1 MLITICDIVT
11 SLLYFTKGII
21 FQIKV
26 VSVYMLH
33 NKNVFATFQ
42 HYNIELF
49 TPDFKSSLTDL
60 IIELDY
66 LRKKR
71 LRGTTF
77 PVIFF
82 QMKNIF
88 LVLESIGSSRIE
100 GNNTT
105 VAEYI
110 ETIIEGKQS
119 KDEKSIEIHNLEKAM
134 GFINKNIESIKIDR
148 SFVSELHKQ
157 VVEDITSPPKGE
169 GSKNPG
175 KYRTKNLKIAKSKH
189 IPPDFTQVNN
199 YMIEFFDF
207 INKND
212 TSKYD
217 FLKIAIAHHRFTW
230 IHPFD
235 NGNGRTVRLL
245 TYAMLVK
252 YGFNI
257 NIDGIQIVNPSAIFC
272 IDREKYYSALSWADS
287 GKKRGILK
295 WCEYVISGLK
305 KEIEKI
311 DRLLDYEYLAKKILL
326 PAISYSLERKIITNI
341 ESKILQIAID
351 KQIFRSSDIKSLM
364 PSKAHTERSR
374 ILRSLKDKKMIAP
387 IKNKTRIYSLRFYNN
402 YLLRGIISALTKE
415 GFVSIND

>member
-1 MLITICDIVT
+1 
-11 SLLYFTKGII
+11 
-21 FQIKV
+21 
-26 VSVYMLH
+26 MLH

-49 TPDFKSSLTDL
+49 TPDFKSSLTDQ

-217 FLKIAIAHHRFTW
+217 LLKIAIAHHRFTW

-272 IDREKYYSALSWADS
+272 IDREKYYSALSCADS

-402 YLLRGIISALTKE
+402 YLLRGIIGALTKE
-415 GFVSIND
+415 GFISVND

>member
-1 MLITICDIVT
+1 
-11 SLLYFTKGII
+11 
-21 FQIKV
+21 
-26 VSVYMLH
+26 MLH
-33 NKNVFATFQ
+33 NKNALATFQ

-134 GFINKNIESIKIDR
+134 GFINKNIKSIKIDR

-212 TSKYD
+212 TFKYD
-217 FLKIAIAHHRFTW
+217 LLKIAIAHHRFTW

-351 KQIFRSSDIKSLM
+351 KQIFKSSDIKSLM

-402 YLLRGIISALTKE
+402 YLLRGIIGALTKE
-415 GFVSIND
+415 GFISVND

>member
-1 MLITICDIVT
+1 
-11 SLLYFTKGII
+11 
-21 FQIKV
+21 
-26 VSVYMLH
+26 MLH
-33 NKNVFATFQ
+33 NKNGLATFQ

-134 GFINKNIESIKIDR
+134 GFINKNIKSIKIDR

-217 FLKIAIAHHRFTW
+217 LLKIAIAHHRFTW

-257 NIDGIQIVNPSAIFC
+257 NIGGIQIVNPSAIFC
-272 IDREKYYSALSWADS
+272 IDREKYYGALSWADS

-305 KEIEKI
+305 KEIDKI

-326 PAISYSLERKIITNI
+326 PAISFSLERKIITNI

-402 YLLRGIISALTKE
+402 YLLRGIIGALTKE
-415 GFVSIND
+415 GFISLND

>member
-1 MLITICDIVT
+1 
-11 SLLYFTKGII
+11 
-21 FQIKV
+21 
-26 VSVYMLH
+26 MLH

-217 FLKIAIAHHRFTW
+217 LLKIAIAHHRFTW

-272 IDREKYYSALSWADS
+272 IDREKYYSALSCADS

-326 PAISYSLERKIITNI
+326 PAISFSLERKIITNI

-387 IKNKTRIYSLRFYNN
+387 IKNKTRIYSLTFYNN
-402 YLLRGIISALTKE
+402 YLLRGIIGALTKE
-415 GFVSIND
+415 GFISVND

>member
-1 MLITICDIVT
+1 
-11 SLLYFTKGII
+11 
-21 FQIKV
+21 
-26 VSVYMLH
+26 MLH

-157 VVEDITSPPKGE
+157 VVGDITSPPKGE

-175 KYRTKNLKIAKSKH
+175 KYRTKNLKIAKSTH

-217 FLKIAIAHHRFTW
+217 LLKIAIAHHRFTW

-257 NIDGIQIVNPSAIFC
+257 NIDRIQIVNPSAIFC
-272 IDREKYYSALSWADS
+272 IDREKYYSALSCADS

-341 ESKILQIAID
+341 ESKILEIAID

-402 YLLRGIISALTKE
+402 YLLRGIIGALTKE
-415 GFVSIND
+415 GFISVND

>member
-1 MLITICDIVT
+1 
-11 SLLYFTKGII
+11 
-21 FQIKV
+21 
-26 VSVYMLH
+26 MLH

-157 VVEDITSPPKGE
+157 VVEDITSTPKGE

-217 FLKIAIAHHRFTW
+217 LLKIAIAHHRFTW

-272 IDREKYYSALSWADS
+272 IDREKYYSALSCADS

-326 PAISYSLERKIITNI
+326 PAISFSLERKIITNI

-364 PSKAHTERSR
+364 PNKAHTERSR

-402 YLLRGIISALTKE
+402 YLLRGIIGALTKE
-415 GFVSIND
+415 GFISVND

>member
-1 MLITICDIVT
+1 
-11 SLLYFTKGII
+11 
-21 FQIKV
+21 
-26 VSVYMLH
+26 MLH

-42 HYNIELF
+42 HYNIKLF

-71 LRGTTF
+71 LRGTTL

-134 GFINKNIESIKIDR
+134 SFINKNIESIKINR
-148 SFVSELHKQ
+148 GFVSELHKQ
-157 VVEDITSPPKGE
+157 VVENITSPPKGE

-175 KYRTKNLKIAKSKH
+175 KYRTKNLIIAKSKH

-199 YMIEFFDF
+199 YMVEFFDF

-217 FLKIAIAHHRFTW
+217 LLKIAIAHHRFTW

-257 NIDGIQIVNPSAIFC
+257 NIGGIQIVNPSAIFC
-272 IDREKYYSALSWADS
+272 INREKYYSALSWADN

-341 ESKILQIAID
+341 ESKILQIAIE
-351 KQIFRSSDIKSLM
+351 KQIFKSSDIKSLM

-402 YLLRGIISALTKE
+402 YLLRGIIGALTKE